1 MIKKVSFAFLFV
13 FIFILRSYS
22 DEIIIVSD
30 KLEIDRVNNISIFSG
45 NVHVYEDDLE
55 IWADKITVKFNYSE
69 NEVEEMLAENNVRI
83 LRENITATGNLGFYY
98 PILEEINMFENI
110 EVIEDDNLVKCDEL
124 FLDIKNSISIMKGNS
139 KTRVEAII
147 VSEN

>member
-1 MIKKVSFAFLFV
+1 MNF
-13 FIFILRSYS
+13 
-22 DEIIIVSD
+22 EIIIVSD

-45 NVHVYEDDLE
+45 NVHVHEDGLE
-55 IWADKITVKFNYSE
+55 IWADKITVKFKYSE

-98 PILEEINMFENI
+98 PLLDEIKMFENI

>member
-1 MIKKVSFAFLFV
+1 MIKKISFAFLLV

-30 KLEIDRVNNISIFSG
+30 KLEIDRVSNISIFSG

-98 PILEEINMFENI
+98 PILDEIKMFENI